1 MNRQA
6 REFISTIAIFGLA
19 VEVLTILAFGMAC
32 LCGSSLAAYTSMR
45 FHLPGMVLMDA
56 SQLHLLTRGEM
67 GWWVWVLLLLLTGWA
82 QWCVIIAVP
91 CLLTREVYASER
103 DG

>member
-1 MNRQA
+1 MNRQV
-6 REFISTIAIFGLA
+6 REFVCTVAIFGLA
-19 VEVLTILAFGMAC
+19 MEVLTILAFAMTC
-32 LCGSSLAAYTSMR
+32 LSGSSLVAYTSMR
-45 FHLPGMVLMDA
+45 FHLPGMALMDA

-67 GWWVWVLLLLLTGWA
+67 GWWVWVLLLLLKGWA